1 MDFFEQISNNGVLI
15 ATFAAW
21 LISCVLKGL
30 IICVRER
37 KFNIGRF
44 MGPGGMPSSHS
55 AIVAALSVAVGRAM
69 GFDSP
74 AFAITAALSL
84 IVMYDASGIRRAAG
98 KQAEM
103 INAIVEAWNEK
114 DPLIKQIKLKEL
126 LGHTPIEVFAGA
138 VLGIVV
144 AVLMPIAAV
153 Y

>member
-1 MDFFEQISNNGVLI
+1 MDFFEQISNNYVLI

-21 LISCVLKGL
+21 AISCVLKGM
-30 IICVRER
+30 IVCIRER
-37 KFNIGRF
+37 KFSVGRF

-55 AIVAALSVAVGRAM
+55 AIVAALSVSVGRVV

-114 DPLIKQIKLKEL
+114 DPLMKEIKLKEL
-126 LGHTPIEVFAGA
+126 LGHTPVEVFAGA
-138 VLGIVV
+138 ILGVIV
-144 AVLMPIAAV
+144 AVVMPMATL
-153 Y
+153 